1 MHKKSHKKVFGKKF
15 IISIVIIS
23 TFSLMGVGYAFW
35 TQGLFLETKITTA
48 SIFTTFKVDEK
59 KLPLE
64 NCESFN
70 MKVIDDSN
78 LKIEG
83 YVYPSFKN
91 DIPIVIENQGT
102 IPSKFSKLIIENDG
116 EITKHKDIS
125 TTKNKFTPMSK
136 YVGTND
142 VIDMNK
148 IVDPNNEAESFTLNI
163 SASDSENN
171 NINKLCN
178 YYINSNVASLYDE
191 GEIGRLENKV
201 NQLND
206 DISRLKEEIREYD
219 KVKKYNFFYKLL
231 FEQGI

>member
-1 MHKKSHKKVFGKKF
+1 MHKKSYKRVFEKKF

-35 TQGLFLETKITTA
+35 NQGLALETKITTA
-48 SIFTTFKVDEK
+48 SMFTTFKVDESK
-59 KLPLE
+59 FPLE
-64 NCESFN
+64 NFESFN
-70 MKVIDDSN
+70 MEVIDDSN

-91 DIPIVIENQGT
+91 DIPIIIENQGT

-116 EITKHKDIS
+116 EITKHSDTS
-125 TTKNKFTPMSK
+125 TTKNKFTTMSK
-136 YVGTND
+136 YNGTND
-142 VIDMNK
+142 VIEMNK
-148 IVDPNNEAESFTLNI
+148 IIDPNNEGESFTLNI

-171 NINKLCN
+171 SINKLSN
-178 YYINSNVASLYDE
+178 YYIDYDVDLSDDE
-191 GEIGRLENKV
+191 GEIERLTNRV

-206 DISRLKEEIREYD
+206 EISRLKKEINEYE
-219 KVKKYNFFYKLL
+219 KEKEYNFFYKLL

>member
-35 TQGLFLETKITTA
+35 TQGLVLETKITTA
-48 SIFTTFKVDEK
+48 NLFTTFKVDEK

-116 EITKHKDIS
+116 EITKHNDIS
-125 TTKNKFTPMSK
+125 TTKNKFTPMIK

-163 SASDSENN
+163 AASDSENN

-178 YYINSNVASLYDE
+178 YYINSNVSSSDDE
-191 GEIGRLENKV
+191 GEIGRLENRV

>member
-1 MHKKSHKKVFGKKF
+1 MHKKVFGKKF

-35 TQGLFLETKITTA
+35 TQGLVLETKITTA

-116 EITKHKDIS
+116 EITKHNDTS

-136 YVGTND
+136 YNGTND

-148 IVDPNNEAESFTLNI
+148 IVNPNNETESFTLNI
-163 SASDSENN
+163 AASDSENN
-171 NINKLCN
+171 SINKLSN
-178 YYINSNVASLYDE
+178 YYIDSDVDSSDDE
-191 GEIGRLENKV
+191 GEIERIENRV

-219 KVKKYNFFYKLL
+219 KEKKYNFFYKLL